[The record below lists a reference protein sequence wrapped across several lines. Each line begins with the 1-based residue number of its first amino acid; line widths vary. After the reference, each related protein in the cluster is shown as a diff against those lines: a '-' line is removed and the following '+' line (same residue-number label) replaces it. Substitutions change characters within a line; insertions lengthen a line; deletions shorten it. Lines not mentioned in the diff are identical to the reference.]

1 MYSPTPLQV
10 LDLKT
15 YFALLSFYIVAGI
28 PPQALR
34 LPQQVLLTAEPSPSS
49 LAVFL
54 VQLSMVPLGYKLCG
68 KVTGEMD
75 GVVAGPRIGSM
86 FRSS

>member
-1 MYSPTPLQV
+1 MYSSTLLQV

-15 YFALLSFYIVAGI
+15 YSALLSFYIVAGI

-34 LPQQVLLTAEPSPSS
+34 LPQQVLLTAEPSPPS

-54 VQLSMVPLGYKLCG
+54 VQLSMVALGYNYVEK
-68 KVTGEMD
+68 
-75 GVVAGPRIGSM
+75 
-86 FRSS
+86 